1 MPNTYGWKS
10 QLAVGARGVERV
22 ATYLREHGFQVQD
35 VTADKDWRHRDVDL
49 LVRGKR
55 KQRWKAVEVKTDSY
69 TTGNIF
75 LELVAS
81 SGRPGCVFVSRADV
95 WCYWL
100 SALGILLLI
109 ELPALQYWLMCHA
122 DEYRQTQVNSSRG
135 NGRWSIRGIAVPW
148 SELHKAGIAHP
159 VILGDSDEG
168 NTRIQAA

>member
-10 QLAVGARGVERV
+10 QLEAGQRGVEAVSR
-22 ATYLREHGFQVQD
+22 YLLAHDFHVQD
-35 VTADKDWRHRDVDL
+35 VTNDRDWQHRDVDL

-81 SGRPGCVFVSRADV
+81 SGRPGCVFKSRADV

-100 SALGILLLI
+100 SSLGILLLI
-109 ELPALQYWLMCHA
+109 ELPALQYWLLEHA
-122 DEYRQTQVNSSRG
+122 SDYRRSRVNSSRG
-135 NGRWSIRGIAVPW
+135 RGRWSVDGIAVPYE
-148 SELHKAGIAHP
+148 ELLKNGVAHA
-159 VILGDSDEG
+159 VILE
-168 NTRIQAA
+168 NPNAETRNSLVA